1 MVGMVDDNSYKDF
14 DAALSEA
21 ELEPIKFKMAGN
33 EYELASQLPAKVVL
47 TQMRFMNDD
56 GGMSANSLPEWLES
70 LVGKENLDEM
80 LDNGSTW
87 NQLDELL
94 QWLLN
99 QYGIGAD
106 DEFEVEA
113 EGDEGD
119 PKE

>member
-1 MVGMVDDNSYKDF
+1 MVDDNSYKDF
-14 DAALSEA
+14 DAALTEA
-21 ELEPIKFKMAGN
+21 DKEPITFKMAGH

-47 TQMRFMNDD
+47 TQMRFMDD
-56 GGMSANSLPEWLES
+56 EGGMSANSLPEWLES

-80 LDNGSTW
+80 LDNGATW

-99 QYGIGAD
+99 QYGIGNAD
-106 DEFEVEA
+106 DEIEVEA